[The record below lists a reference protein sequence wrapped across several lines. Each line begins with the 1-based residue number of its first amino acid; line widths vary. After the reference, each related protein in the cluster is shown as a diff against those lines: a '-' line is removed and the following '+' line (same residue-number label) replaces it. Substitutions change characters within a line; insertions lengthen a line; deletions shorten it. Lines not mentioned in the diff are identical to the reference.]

1 MLRPWQLKKNK
12 IEEEKKNPSSIRN
25 KSAISKL
32 HATVQTDQ
40 TSDNCN
46 NIAEEEGSYPL

>member
-12 IEEEKKNPSSIRN
+12 IEEEKKTSSIRN

-40 TSDNCN
+40 TSDNCD

>member
-12 IEEEKKNPSSIRN
+12 IEEKKTSSIRN

-40 TSDNCN
+40 TSDNCD